1 MNRVRVLVEGQ
12 TEESF
17 VNKVIAPYLINRE
30 VYMYPI
36 LFRSRGGSFRYQ
48 RARKEIGNSLK
59 EDRRLFCT
67 TLVDFYGMPTDW
79 PGRSQAN
86 SHSGTGE
93 KARVVEQALLADVQ
107 QLMGDSFDALRF
119 IPYVQMHE
127 FEAIL
132 FSDPEQLAESLG
144 KSDLA
149 ETFETIRADFGCPED
164 IDDNYETSPSRR
176 ILAAYPEY
184 SKVIDGTTA
193 SKRIGL
199 PAIRQVCPHFNEWV
213 CKLEKL
219 GEDS

>member
-17 VNKVIAPYLINRE
+17 INQVIAPHLINRE
-30 VYMYPI
+30 VYIYPI
-36 LFRSRGGSFRYQ
+36 LFRSRGGSFRYP

-59 EDRRLFCT
+59 EDRSLFCT

-79 PGRSQAN
+79 PGRREAN
-86 SHSGTGE
+86 SHSDTGE

-107 QLMGDSFDALRF
+107 QLMGDTFDAVRF

-144 KSDLA
+144 KSDMA
-149 ETFETIRADFGCPED
+149 ETFEAIRADFGCPEE

-199 PAIRQVCPHFNEWV
+199 PAIRQVCPHFNEWF

>member
-17 VNKVIAPYLINRE
+17 VTKVIAPHLTNRG
-30 VYMYPI
+30 VYIYPI
-36 LFRSRGGSFRYQ
+36 LFRARGGSFRYP

-59 EDRRLFCT
+59 EDRNLFCT
-67 TLVDFYGMPTDW
+67 TLVDFYGMPPDW

-86 SHSGTGE
+86 SHSDTGE
-93 KARVVEQALLADVQ
+93 KARVVEQALLADVR
-107 QLMGDSFDALRF
+107 QLMGDSFDAVRF

-127 FEAIL
+127 FESVL
-132 FSDPEQLAESLG
+132 FSDPGRLAESLG
-144 KSDLA
+144 KPDLA
-149 ETFETIRADFGCPED
+149 ETFEAIRADFSCPEE
-164 IDDNYETSPSRR
+164 IDDNYETAPSRR

-199 PAIRQVCPHFNEWV
+199 SAIRRVCPHFNEWV